1 VRRFSEDGEWAF
13 LEGSN
18 TGVPVAELI
27 AADAPP
33 PSKPERPPMSLAP
46 RERVKVGLRQDVFS
60 VPEGE
65 ISIPWPVSLSPESF
79 EDVGDW
85 LDILKRK
92 IGRSVKEPVKE
103 PGD

>member
-1 VRRFSEDGEWAF
+1 
-13 LEGSN
+13 
-18 TGVPVAELI
+18 
-27 AADAPP
+27 
-33 PSKPERPPMSLAP
+33 MSLAP

-65 ISIPWPVSLSPESF
+65 ISIQWPVSLSPESF